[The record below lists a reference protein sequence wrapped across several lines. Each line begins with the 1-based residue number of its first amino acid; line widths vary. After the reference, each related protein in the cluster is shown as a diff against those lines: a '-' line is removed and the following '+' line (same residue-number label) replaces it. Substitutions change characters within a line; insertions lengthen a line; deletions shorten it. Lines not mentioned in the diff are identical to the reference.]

1 MLLSFRRYLMNRFD
15 ESDGS
20 TRKVAERTDEGGK
33 KLLPDAATGVFH
45 FQHIPELDGFRGLAV
60 LVVLAGHYLD
70 FRMPDPRPEFATI
83 DKLGVLL
90 FFVLSGFL
98 ITGLLYRERNASG
111 SIDFKRFYFR
121 RILRL
126 APALLL
132 FLATVTIL
140 IRLGWITDVPRREIL
155 ECLLYARNLF
165 GRSLSLSHIWSLSLE
180 EQFYLIWPLAFSLL
194 PMKRC
199 TSYVTAICVALAGW
213 RSLAIAANLFS
224 YERGIF
230 YMRPYFRFDSI
241 LIGACLVLWLSTSP
255 RAVEVL
261 KKWLARIPAVLLWS
275 GLLLWT
281 VFAESLSH
289 AFYLT
294 VQEFLV
300 AAALAQIV
308 LSESEWLRAIFR
320 WRPLRYCGAIS
331 YSLYLWQQ
339 LFLVTAVPSW
349 GALRRLPLSILVPFL
364 IAAASYH
371 LMEKPLLGLKNRLAP
386 QS

>member
-1 MLLSFRRYLMNRFD
+1 MKRFD

-20 TRKVAERTDEGGK
+20 TCNGAERADEGGK
-33 KLLPDAATGVFH
+33 KLLPDSPTAIFR

-60 LVVLAGHYLD
+60 LVVLAGHYLE
-70 FRMPDPRPEFATI
+70 FRMPNPSRAFATI

-111 SIDFKRFYFR
+111 SIDFRRFYLR

-126 APALLL
+126 APALLV

-140 IRLGWITDVPRREIL
+140 IRVGWITDVPRREIL

-180 EQFYLIWPLAFSLL
+180 EQFYLIWPLVYTLL
-194 PMKRC
+194 PIKRC
-199 TSYVTAICVALAGW
+199 TSYVTAICVTLAGW
-213 RSLAIAANLFS
+213 RSLAIAAHLFS

-241 LIGACLVLWLSTSP
+241 LIGACLVLWLSTSE
-255 RAVEVL
+255 RASRVL
-261 KKWLARIPAVLLWS
+261 TRWLSAVPVALLWGALLVWTTTGE
-275 GLLLWT
+275 GLT
-281 VFAESLSH
+281 H
-289 AFYLT
+289 ALYLT
-294 VQEFLV
+294 VQEILV
-300 AAALAQIV
+300 AAVLAQIV
-308 LSESEWLRAIFR
+308 LSESKWLAAIFR

-339 LFLVTAVPSW
+339 LFLVTSVPSW
-349 GALRRLPLSILVPFL
+349 GPLRKLPLSIVVPFL
-364 IAAASYH
+364 IAAGSYH
-371 LMEKPLLGLKNRLAP
+371 LMEKPILGLKEQIAA
-386 QS
+386 QSG

>member
-1 MLLSFRRYLMNRFD
+1 MHQSD
-15 ESDGS
+15 ESQRIQKGTD
-20 TRKVAERTDEGGK
+20 RTGVHA
-33 KLLPDAATGVFH
+33 DAAGKTVPPGPARPEFQFH
-45 FQHIPELDGFRGLAV
+45 HIPELDGFRGLAV

-132 FLATVTIL
+132 FLATVTLL

-194 PMKRC
+194 PMKRS

-213 RSLAIAANLFS
+213 RSVAIAANLFS

-241 LIGACLVLWLSTSP
+241 LIGACLVLWLSTS
-255 RAVEVL
+255 AQAAEVL
-261 KKWLARIPAVLLWS
+261 KKWLARVPAVLLWS

-289 AFYLT
+289 AFYLA
-294 VQEFLV
+294 VQELLV
-300 AAALAQIV
+300 AVALAQII
-308 LSESEWLRAIFR
+308 LSESKWLRAIFR
-320 WRPLRYCGAIS
+320 WRPLRYCGSIS

-339 LFLVTAVPSW
+339 VFLVTSVPSW
-349 GALRRLPLSILVPFL
+349 GPLRRLPLSILVPFL